1 MNSKEL
7 KSKIESLYLKSLGLK
22 DPHMI
27 VVLDAIKSI
36 IGLNLDNINTGL
48 LNYFIANLE
57 EQQYYDLPITK
68 DYKDIPEVMSMVDLE
83 QSLLDK
89 DSERSFEN
97 IYYLSRVSD
106 GLQIMEFLLEFSLK
120 YCSDSYKVI
129 WHMLR
134 MQKFLNN
141 NYMLE
146 SLNKSISLILA
157 ESFIST
163 VETNDDI
170 LIWTDVLSGEFK
182 KIDELLLYYTIY
194 KSDLIRSDALKRL
207 IVSRVFLDYN
217 KSSLTDRN
225 IISVKKNQIDKGRIW
240 ISDYINSDEGSI
252 YIANFGIL
260 VFLNNI
266 RSCLM
271 LSDNELE
278 KQYFWSYLNKRL

>member
-120 YCSDSYKVI
+120 YCSDSYKII

-146 SLNKSISLILA
+146 SLNKSISLILS

-170 LIWTDVLSGEFK
+170 LIWSDVLSSEFK

-217 KSSLTDRN
+217 KSSLTDKN

>member
-1 MNSKEL
+1 LNSKEL

-57 EQQYYDLPITK
+57 KQQYYDLPITK

-146 SLNKSISLILA
+146 SLNKSISLILS

-170 LIWTDVLSGEFK
+170 LIWSDVLSSEFK

>member
-1 MNSKEL
+1 LNSKEL

-120 YCSDSYKVI
+120 YCSDSYKII

-146 SLNKSISLILA
+146 SLNKSISLILS

-170 LIWTDVLSGEFK
+170 LIWSDVLSSEFK

-217 KSSLTDRN
+217 KSSLTDKN

>member
-57 EQQYYDLPITK
+57 KQQYYDLSITK

-120 YCSDSYKVI
+120 YCSDSYKII

-146 SLNKSISLILA
+146 SLNKSISLILS

>member
-57 EQQYYDLPITK
+57 KQQYYDLPITK

-120 YCSDSYKVI
+120 YCSDSYKII

-146 SLNKSISLILA
+146 SLNKSISLILS

-170 LIWTDVLSGEFK
+170 LIWSDVLSSEFK

-217 KSSLTDRN
+217 KSSLTDKN

>member
-57 EQQYYDLPITK
+57 KQQYYDLPITK

-146 SLNKSISLILA
+146 SLNKSISLILS

-170 LIWTDVLSGEFK
+170 LIWSDVLSSEFK

>member
-57 EQQYYDLPITK
+57 KQQYYDLPITK

>member
-57 EQQYYDLPITK
+57 KQQYYDLSITK

-120 YCSDSYKVI
+120 YCSDSYKII

-146 SLNKSISLILA
+146 SLNKSISLILS

-194 KSDLIRSDALKRL
+194 KSDLIRSDILKKL
-207 IVSRVFLDYN
+207 VASRVFLYYN
-217 KSSLTDRN
+217 DS
-225 IISVKKNQIDKGRIW
+225 
-240 ISDYINSDEGSI
+240 
-252 YIANFGIL
+252 
-260 VFLNNI
+260 
-266 RSCLM
+266 
-271 LSDNELE
+271 
-278 KQYFWSYLNKRL
+278 